1 MSKVSAAARGVE
13 ESDDVKFHRLLAEAK
28 REGEKSSVA
37 FYRQGKALSSIY
49 RETGWERRYG
59 SRGKMLRELGKEL
72 RISHMSVWY
81 RIIVAEGASEVD
93 VAKHGFQHMR
103 LYIQASEIRKPY
115 LWIEMQKGRM
125 TYREV
130 AELSQTPR
138 GDRGSRVGTSAK
150 SLRLVG
156 NGLEGRFQF
165 TKSSDLDMIREFL
178 VKYAKRGEPSGDA
191 LARLVR
197 TVKAFGV

>member
-1 MSKVSAAARGVE
+1 MSKVSAAARRVE

-28 REGEKSSVA
+28 MEGKKSSVA
-37 FYRQGKALSSIY
+37 FYRQGKALSRIY

-81 RIIVAEGASEVD
+81 RIIVAEGASEAD
-93 VAKHGFQHMR
+93 VEKHGFQHMR
-103 LYIQASEIRKPY
+103 LYIQASEIRKPA
-115 LWIEMQKGRM
+115 LWMEMQKGRM

-130 AELSQTPR
+130 AWLSQTPR
-138 GDRGSRVGTSAK
+138 SDRVGTSAK

-178 VKYAKRGEPSGDA
+178 VKYAKRGEASGDA
-191 LARLVR
+191 LVRLVR